1 MALQAVARRLG
12 SLVHAVRRAL
22 RIALASAVAGAL
34 VAGTT
39 AAPAFAWPPEVS
51 KAERYASRR
60 QGSVSFAVIGPN
72 GGMFRSRASTRVPAA
87 SVMKVM
93 FMTAYLRR
101 ARGRD
106 LNENDKALLR
116 PMITRSANEPA
127 TRIANM
133 LGPGPIYA
141 LARDARMRNFHYTRP
156 WGSSTITAADQVRFM
171 YRLERFIPDRH
182 DRYARY
188 LLSHVVESQRW
199 GIGELHK
206 PNWRF
211 FFKGGW
217 GSGTGAV
224 CHQVAFIER
233 DGMRIAVAVMITG
246 SPSHP
251 YATNTLEG
259 VFERLLEDLPRK
271 S

>member
-1 MALQAVARRLG
+1 M
-12 SLVHAVRRAL
+12 
-22 RIALASAVAGAL
+22 
-34 VAGTT
+34 
-39 AAPAFAWPPEVS
+39 
-51 KAERYASRR
+51 
-60 QGSVSFAVIGPN
+60 SFAVIGPS
-72 GGMFRSRASTRVPAA
+72 GGTFTSRASTRVPAA

-106 LNENDKALLR
+106 LNEDDRDLLR

-133 LGPGPIYA
+133 LGPRPIHA
-141 LARDARMRNFHYTRP
+141 LARDARMRNFSYTRP
-156 WGSSTITAADQVRFM
+156 WGSSTITAADQVGFM

-188 LLSHVVESQRW
+188 LLSHVVERQRW

-217 GSGTGAV
+217 GTGTGAV

-233 DGMRIAVAVMITG
+233 DDMRIAVAVLITD
-246 SPSHP
+246 SPSHS
-251 YATNTLEG
+251 YATRTSKG
-259 VFERLLEDLPRK
+259 VFERLLEELPRK
-271 S
+271 N

>member
-1 MALQAVARRLG
+1 
-12 SLVHAVRRAL
+12 
-22 RIALASAVAGAL
+22 
-34 VAGTT
+34 
-39 AAPAFAWPPEVS
+39 
-51 KAERYASRR
+51 
-60 QGSVSFAVIGPN
+60 
-72 GGMFRSRASTRVPAA
+72 
-87 SVMKVM
+87 M

-106 LNENDKALLR
+106 LKENDKSLLR

-133 LGPGPIYA
+133 LGPRPIYA

-156 WGSSTITAADQVRFM
+156 WGSSTITAADQVGFM
-171 YRLERFIPDRH
+171 YRLERLIPDRH
-182 DRYARY
+182 DSYARY

-246 SPSHP
+246 SPSHA
-251 YATNTLEG
+251 YATNTLKG
-259 VFERLLEDLPRK
+259 MFERLLEDLPRK
-271 S
+271 N